1 MVFGQPH
8 FLWALVLLLIPIIVH
23 LLQFKKQNVYYFP
36 GVFRLI
42 EILKVS
48 ERKRNI
54 KRWLIL
60 ASRLLAFLFLVL
72 YFADPKWENETQ
84 STANTSRKYVVFID
98 ASPSMHINQ
107 NGDIPLQDAKNKAIE
122 WVSRLS
128 ENTEIMVVHDLNQVS
143 SNQWNSKAN
152 AINAIRSIQ
161 KITFPYSIKQIYQSL
176 EPALNSNQMQSLNWV
191 IFTDAYLDFFEGLKT
206 LPSNK
211 SLVNIVKVKSTKIV
225 NYALDSASLNATAQ
239 KLRVRVSR
247 NSSDGSLSA
256 ISSTIESESLIV
268 LKLIVDGKV
277 QSLKNIE
284 WEENELTKWVE
295 FEMIQ
300 AAANGYKFELSDDE
314 FTADNVLY
322 AHLPNRVT
330 RKVTWAENTGIPSL
344 EKLIKIQPN
353 YFEKIESRNPDEID
367 QSLSAV
373 FSLNTIRDWSQIESW
388 VKNENR
394 VVIYPN
400 SGGLEKLFNG
410 KWIVANKN
418 ELRLSAQGLN
428 EPMFRSA
435 FEEDVKNEALMPSIK
450 RYFEL
455 DEKEKSNVQVH
466 LSLSNGEPF
475 LISRNMNSSVVFAFL
490 SDSKNGLKDFEKSTW
505 FTPILTELLL
515 DRSSDFGSVYG
526 DILSAKPLVL
536 PESGSF
542 DLQRPVKLTGNSD
555 FQLTT
560 GLQLLSGRLALAMDF
575 DHFESGFFQLQD
587 QGQTLTLG
595 LNIPRKERSF
605 ELMNEAIEKE
615 LSRRKWNWYDS
626 DSTKWKEVAVENTN
640 SWFDFMV
647 YLIILFFLTETLLI
661 MPWFALK
668 EVNSQ
673 NQS

>member
-23 LLQFKKQNVYYFP
+23 LLQFKKQNVFYFP
-36 GVFRLI
+36 GVFRLV

-72 YFADPKWENETQ
+72 YFADPKWEKEDQ
-84 STANTSRKYVVFID
+84 SISSTSRKYIVFID

-107 NGDIPLQDAKNKAIE
+107 NGNIPLQDAKNKAIE

-128 ENTEIMVVHDLNQVS
+128 ENSEILVVHDLNQES
-143 SNQWNSKAN
+143 SNQWNTKAN

-176 EPALNSNQMQSLNWV
+176 EPALSSNQIQSLNWV

-239 KLRVRVSR
+239 KLRVKVSR

-256 ISSTIESESLIV
+256 ISSTIESESPIV
-268 LKLIVDGKV
+268 LKLIVADKV
-277 QSLKNIE
+277 QSLKNIK

-300 AAANGYKFELSDDE
+300 AAANGYRFELSDDE

-344 EKLIKIQPN
+344 DKLIKIQPN
-353 YFEKIESRNPDEID
+353 YFERIESRNPDDID
-367 QSLSAV
+367 PNISAV
-373 FSLNTIRDWSQIESW
+373 FSLNTIRDWRPIEPW

-394 VVIYPN
+394 IVIYPN

-410 KWIVANKN
+410 KWVDASKG

-435 FEEDVKNEALMPSIK
+435 FDEDVKTEALLPSIK

-455 DEKEKSNVQVH
+455 DENEKSNVQVH

-475 LISRNMNSSVVFAFL
+475 LISRNINSGVVFVFL
-490 SDSKNGLKDFEKSTW
+490 SDSKIGLKDFEKSTW
-505 FTPILTELLL
+505 FTPIITELIL
-515 DRSSDFGSVYG
+515 DRSSEFGSVYG
-526 DILSAKPLVL
+526 DILSAKLLVL
-536 PESGSF
+536 PQSESF
-542 DLQRPVKLTGNSD
+542 DLQRPVSLTGNSD

-575 DHFESGFFQLQD
+575 DHFESGFFQLKD
-587 QGQTLTLG
+587 QGQKLTLG

-605 ELMNEAIEKE
+605 ELMNESVEEE
-615 LSRRKWNWYDS
+615 LIRRKWNWYDS
-626 DSTKWKEVAVENTN
+626 DSTNWKDVAVDKTN
-640 SWFDFMV
+640 SWFDFIV

>member
-1 MVFGQPH
+1 MVFGQSH

-23 LLQFKKQNVYYFP
+23 LLQFKKQNVFYFP
-36 GVFRLI
+36 GVFRLV

-72 YFADPKWENETQ
+72 YFADPKWKKEDQ
-84 STANTSRKYVVFID
+84 SISSTSRKYIVFID

-107 NGDIPLQDAKNKAIE
+107 NGNIPLQDAKNKAVE

-128 ENTEIMVVHDLNQVS
+128 ENSEILVIHDLNRVS
-143 SNQWNSKAN
+143 SSQWNSKAN
-152 AINAIRSIQ
+152 AINTIRSIQ
-161 KITFPYSIKQIYQSL
+161 KITFPYSIKQIYRSL

-191 IFTDAYLDFFEGLKT
+191 IFTDAYLDFFEGLKM
-206 LPSNK
+206 LPSNN
-211 SLVNIVKVKSTKIV
+211 SLVNIVKVKSTRIV

-239 KLRVRVSR
+239 KLRVKVSR
-247 NSSDGSLSA
+247 NSSDGNLSS
-256 ISSTIESESLIV
+256 ISSTTQNESPIV
-268 LKLIVDGKV
+268 LKLIVDDKV
-277 QSLKNIE
+277 QSLKNIK

-300 AAANGYKFELSDDE
+300 AAANGYRFELSDDE
-314 FTADNVLY
+314 FTSDNVLY

-330 RKVTWAENTGIPSL
+330 RKVTWAENSGIPSL
-344 EKLIKIQPN
+344 DKLIKIQPN
-353 YFEKIESRNPDEID
+353 YFERIESRNPDTID
-367 QSLSAV
+367 LSVSAI
-373 FSLNTIRDWSQIESW
+373 FTLNTLRDWSSIEPW

-394 VVIYPN
+394 IVIYPN
-400 SGGLEKLFNG
+400 SGGLEKLFKG
-410 KWIVANKN
+410 KWVDASKQ

-435 FEEDVKNEALMPSIK
+435 FNEDVKAEALLPSIN

-455 DEKEKSNVQVH
+455 DEREKSNVQVH
-466 LSLSNGEPF
+466 LTLSNGEPF
-475 LISRNMNSSVVFAFL
+475 LISRNINSGLVFVLL

-505 FTPILTELLL
+505 FTPVLTELIL
-515 DRSSDFGSVYG
+515 DRSGEFGSVYG

-536 PESGSF
+536 PQSESF
-542 DLQRPVKLTGNSD
+542 DLQRPVNLIGNSG

-575 DHFESGFFQLQD
+575 DHFESGFFYLTD
-587 QGQTLTLG
+587 QGQKLILG

-605 ELMNEAIEKE
+605 ELMNESIQEE
-615 LSRRKWNWYDS
+615 LLRRKWNWYDS
-626 DSTKWKEVAVENTN
+626 DSTKWKEVAVDNTN
-640 SWFDFMV
+640 SWFDFIV